1 MEEACMNCRFLASDG
16 CRRNVCAAVRALRL
30 SRGIMPPAA
39 PVRVAGPE
47 PLGPNGE
54 AGYLVMWGS
63 IQREFPPTEAG
74 LREALA
80 LVDELGEAGITASV
94 AELHRE
100 VAPAPALAANW

>member
-1 MEEACMNCRFLASDG
+1 MEKACMNCRYLAPDG

-47 PLGPNGE
+47 PMGPNGE

-80 LVDELGEAGITASV
+80 LVDELGEVGITVSM
-94 AELHRE
+94 AELHPE
-100 VAPAPALAANW
+100 AGLAPSLAANW